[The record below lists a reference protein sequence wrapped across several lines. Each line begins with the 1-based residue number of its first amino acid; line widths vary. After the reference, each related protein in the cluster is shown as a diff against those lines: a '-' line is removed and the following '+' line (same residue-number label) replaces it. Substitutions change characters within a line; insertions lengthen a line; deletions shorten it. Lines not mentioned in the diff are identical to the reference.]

1 MTHLSFGRPSRDM
14 KLLALDTSTEAC
26 TAALW
31 FDGETIERFKN
42 APREHSELILTMI
55 ESLLG
60 EAGLILNQ
68 IDAVAYGRGP
78 GSFVGVRI
86 AAAVTQGIA
95 FAADLP
101 VLPVSSLATLAQGI
115 GEAKVLACFDA
126 RMGEVYWAQYQR
138 DASSTMQLQGEEQVL
153 APDIVKTPDDC
164 GSWVGAGSGWKT
176 FANVL
181 EQRLPGVQT
190 RYQDA
195 LPHASDAALLGVK
208 NYNSGF
214 AVPAEQALP
223 VYLRNNVARKPKP
236 NAI

>member
-1 MTHLSFGRPSRDM
+1 M

-26 TAALW
+26 SAALW
-31 FDGETIERFKN
+31 IDGETIERFQN
-42 APREHSELILTMI
+42 APRKHSELILPMI

-60 EAGLILNQ
+60 EAGLVLNQ

-101 VLPVSSLATLAQGI
+101 VLPVSSLASLAQGI
-115 GEAKVLACFDA
+115 GAAKVLACFDA
-126 RMGEVYWAQYQR
+126 RMGEVYWAQYQC
-138 DASSTMQLQGEEQVL
+138 DAGSTMQLQGKEQVL
-153 APDIVKTPDDC
+153 APDSVKTPDDY

-181 EQRLPGVQT
+181 ERRLPEVQT
-190 RYQDA
+190 RYPDA
-195 LPHASDAALLGVK
+195 LPRASDAALLGAK
-208 NYNSGF
+208 DYSSGL
-214 AVPAEQALP
+214 AVSAEQALP
-223 VYLRNNVARKPKP
+223 VYLRDNVAKKPKP
-236 NAI
+236 DSHYRAG